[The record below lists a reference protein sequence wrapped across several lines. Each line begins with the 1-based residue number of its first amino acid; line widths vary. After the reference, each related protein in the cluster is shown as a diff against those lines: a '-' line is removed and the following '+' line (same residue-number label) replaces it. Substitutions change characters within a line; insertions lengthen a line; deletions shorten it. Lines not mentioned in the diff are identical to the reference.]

1 MQTVLQAAFGTGRN
15 TIETI
20 YATGCI
26 DRQVFAV
33 DRFRLAGMFAIPA
46 MRTGF
51 LIESYTEERVAREKT
66 QQSSDRADRI
76 TEQSSAENSHDD
88 ENKQCDGCCDQ
99 TGSRHGTDCHMEQRV
114 VVHFHQQVGEYVI
127 PPHHDRTEQTC
138 RNTSE
143 VAVRV

>member
-1 MQTVLQAAFGTGRN
+1 MYRPSG
-15 TIETI
+15 
-20 YATGCI
+20 
-26 DRQVFAV
+26 FAV

-88 ENKQCDGCCDQ
+88 ENKQCEWL
-99 TGSRHGTDCHMEQRV
+99 TAIRPE
-114 VVHFHQQVGEYVI
+114 
-127 PPHHDRTEQTC
+127 
-138 RNTSE
+138 
-143 VAVRV
+143 AVTVLIVTWNNE

>member
-1 MQTVLQAAFGTGRN
+1 MYRSSG
-15 TIETI
+15 
-20 YATGCI
+20 
-26 DRQVFAV
+26 FAV

-88 ENKQCDGCCDQ
+88 ENKQCDGCYDQ
-99 TGSRHGTDCHMEQRV
+99 TGNRHGTDCHMEQRV

-127 PPHHDRTEQTC
+127 PHITIG
-138 RNTSE
+138 RNRLAAIRPKLLYGSKSRHNSLRPKTAMTAVITSST
-143 VAVRV
+143 